1 MKTTK
6 KNTEK
11 KTSVK
16 PMLNKPM
23 LNKPYKVNAYGMV
36 LLEGEGKRD

>member
-16 PMLNKPM
+16 PMLNKP
-23 LNKPYKVNAYGMV
+23 YKVNAYGIV
-36 LLEGEGKRD
+36 RR

>member
-11 KTSVK
+11 KTSV
-16 PMLNKPM
+16 KPM

-36 LLEGEGKRD
+36 LLEGEGRGD

>member
-1 MKTTK
+1 M
-6 KNTEK
+6 
-11 KTSVK
+11 KTSV
-16 PMLNKPM
+16 KPM

>member
-11 KTSVK
+11 KASV
-16 PMLNKPM
+16 KPM
-23 LNKPYKVNAYGMV
+23 LNKPYKVNACGMV

>member
-11 KTSVK
+11 KASA
-16 PMLNKPM
+16 KPM

>member
-16 PMLNKPM
+16 PML
-23 LNKPYKVNAYGMV
+23 LMV
-36 LLEGEGKRD
+36 LLKGEGKRD